1 MFEVAML
8 RVFCVALCLAYI
20 GLSPVVGSAQAGGR
34 TQTDLQL
41 VNDNNDVIIQSQSR
55 RQRQPGVRPQRYYCV
70 IPPSGTRNGGAE
82 ASCPASPGRVGGSCR
97 CANATGSGILQ
108 TY

>member
-8 RVFCVALCLAYI
+8 RQFCVVICLAVI
-20 GLSPVVGSAQAGGR
+20 GFVPAVQAGQPSVS
-34 TQTDLQL
+34 TELQL
-41 VNDNNDVIIQSQSR
+41 VNDSNDVIIQSQSK

-70 IPPSGTRNGGAE
+70 IAPSGTRNAGSQ
-82 ASCPASPGRVGGSCR
+82 ASCPANPGRVGGRCR
-97 CANATGSGILQ
+97 CANATGTGTLY

>member
-1 MFEVAML
+1 ML
-8 RVFCVALCLAYI
+8 RAFCVFLCLAV
-20 GLSPVVGSAQAGGR
+20 LNLPTVSGSAMAGSR
-34 TQTDLQL
+34 SKADFQL
-41 VNDNNDVIIQSQSR
+41 VNDNQDVIIQSQSR

-82 ASCPASPGRVGGSCR
+82 ASCPTSSGRVGERCR
-97 CANATGSGILQ
+97 CANATGTGTLF

>member
-1 MFEVAML
+1 ML
-8 RVFCVALCLAYI
+8 RAFRLALCLACL
-20 GLSPVVGSAQAGGR
+20 GLSSVAGVAQAASR
-34 TQTDLQL
+34 TQADLQL
-41 VNDNNDVIIQSQSR
+41 VNDNGDVIIQSQSR

-97 CANATGSGILQ
+97 CANAIGSGVLQ